1 MREILRSKYRISLEM
16 LLKEDP
22 DKFIEHGVLFEVS
35 HIQGEYVFLIP
46 LGYKMPKGKESKI
59 MLPISSIRFAFE
71 IIPIT
76 EQSKKHAKGK

>member
-1 MREILRSKYRISLEM
+1 MREILKSKYRISLEM

-22 DKFIEHGVLFEVS
+22 DKFIEPGVLFEVS

-46 LGYKMPKGKESKI
+46 LGHKMPKGKGSKI
-59 MLPISSIRFAFE
+59 MLPISSISFAFE

-76 EQSKKHAKGK
+76 EK